1 MSNTKESEELFPEV
15 DPSPTDEERQKTLER
30 AESEG
35 KQEALDAEEG
45 KKKKKKGKKKKP
57 KGFKKG
63 GKVRGVRIAK
73 KGFRPAKMR

>member
-1 MSNTKESEELFPEV
+1 MSNTKESEELFRKP
-15 DPSPTDEERQKTLER
+15 DPPLTDKEREEILKR

-35 KQEALDAEEG
+35 EQEALDAEEG
-45 KKKKKKGKKKKP
+45 KKKKGKEKKP